1 MRLVGWEIGP
11 KLRLLSRRES
21 NTSGCERVLKDR
33 HNPNKKAA
41 DLISFDAFADDEGQ
55 LSMSGD
61 GGLSLPSDNT
71 NNASSS
77 SAPPAATAPGGLP
90 LDLFSAPSPTPS
102 PGPSFFTPAYSN
114 STSQAPRQDPMA
126 FFNTS
131 PAQTQQQPQQRYG
144 PTANTDFFGSFSSAP
159 QGTSS
164 SGFGGS
170 QQSQQRP
177 PQQQQQQQGYSV
189 STPMM
194 QPTQAQQNRNTN
206 PNQNQTQ
213 QQQQQQKKPDAF
225 ADLVD
230 LMS

>member
-1 MRLVGWEIGP
+1 MLI
-11 KLRLLSRRES
+11 
-21 NTSGCERVLKDR
+21 DR

-61 GGLSLPSDNT
+61 GGLSLSSDNS

-77 SAPPAATAPGGLP
+77 SAPPAATAPGGLT

-102 PGPSFFTPAYSN
+102 PGPSFFTPAYTN

-131 PAQTQQQPQQRYG
+131 PAQSRPQQQQSQQRYG
-144 PTANTDFFGSFSSAP
+144 PTANTDFFGSFSSGP
-159 QGTSS
+159 QGTTS

-177 PQQQQQQQGYSV
+177 PQQQQQGNSV
-189 STPMM
+189 STPTM
-194 QPTQAQQNRNTN
+194 QPTQQTQNRNTN
-206 PNQNQTQ
+206 PNQSQT

>member
-1 MRLVGWEIGP
+1 
-11 KLRLLSRRES
+11 
-21 NTSGCERVLKDR
+21 
-33 HNPNKKAA
+33 
-41 DLISFDAFADDEGQ
+41 
-55 LSMSGD
+55 MSGD
-61 GGLSLPSDNT
+61 GGLSLPSDNS

-77 SAPPAATAPGGLP
+77 SAPPAAATAPGGLP

-131 PAQTQQQPQQRYG
+131 PAQSQPQQQSQQRYG

-177 PQQQQQQQGYSV
+177 PQQQQGYSIN
-189 STPMM
+189 TPTM
-194 QPTQAQQNRNTN
+194 QPTQQNQNRNTN